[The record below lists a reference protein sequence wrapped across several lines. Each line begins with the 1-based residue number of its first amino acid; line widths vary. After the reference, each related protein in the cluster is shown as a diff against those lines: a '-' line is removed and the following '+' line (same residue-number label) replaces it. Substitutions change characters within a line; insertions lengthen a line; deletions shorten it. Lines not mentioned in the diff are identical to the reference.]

1 MLPNIDLRIQNIV
14 KALEQVIIPALPHGE
29 KLAKDQAGLCIG
41 HLNMIARQW
50 KLSAA
55 FEATSLAA
63 MEALGKRLVPL
74 VDPVFAAQITA
85 TLDSVAGTARDDPDA
100 MEAAIVELG
109 GTIDKAILGGDGRF
123 ALPPAAW
130 TAILDYGD
138 RQSLRERSWFA
149 DNGLDPDRL
158 TLPGIAEV
166 VRL

>member
-14 KALEQVIIPALPHGE
+14 KALEQVIIPALPPGE

-50 KLSAA
+50 KQCAQ

-63 MEALGKRLVPL
+63 MEALGRKLASL

-85 TLDSVAGTARDDPDA
+85 SLDRVASTSRDNPDA

-109 GTIDKAILGGDGRF
+109 RAIDKAILGRDGRF
-123 ALPPAAW
+123 ALPSAAW
-130 TAILDYGD
+130 NAILDYGD
-138 RQSLRERSWFA
+138 RQSLRERSWFS

-158 TLPGIAEV
+158 TLPGIAQV
-166 VRL
+166 VRS